1 MRLSNPL
8 IWSVR
13 VSASRAS
20 AAISAA
26 SASKSSSPPCAPP
39 QPQRGRGGFDDCVG
53 AFVCPCLAAAAA
65 EKRRQAGLAEAFDL
79 DRVGVPGQK
88 PQRGQRH
95 IRTQRGDPRRPEDL
109 QQRITAGH
117 ARGAPMHQPRADLD
131 RPLQLVARAQR
142 VLAVQ
147 PLRVQKGKPGKHF
160 GVEPISLGV
169 LVVVI
174 TQISG
179 LLGWHHHHRRAVA
192 AEPGRQRDP
201 GVAGRLHHHLDPL
214 GVFRQPRPQRVQ
226 LVWVGAKPVTHEQ
239 ESSLLVCQRCLM
251 RSTASYV
258 DSQANFQ
265 SRAFPYRWIWL
276 SAQGNTTPTRS
287 ASTRHSL
294 SGIRSSPPT
303 LGHRVLNRAHDP
315 RCGTRP
321 PTHSTRQKSARALL
335 RLSYRGDGRAP
346 ANSV

>member
-8 IWSVR
+8 ISSVR

-26 SASKSSSPPCAPP
+26 SASKSSSPPSAPHS
-39 QPQRGRGGFDDCVG
+39 RSV
-53 AFVCPCLAAAAA
+53 VAAASMTASARSSAHAWRLERA

-109 QQRITAGH
+109 QQRIKAGH

-179 LLGWHHHHRRAVA
+179 LLGWHHHHRRTVA
-192 AEPGRQRDP
+192 AEPGRRRDP

-239 ESSLLVCQRCLM
+239 EPSLLVCQRCLM

-276 SAQGNTTPTRS
+276 SAQGKTTPTRS

>member
-8 IWSVR
+8 ISSVR
-13 VSASRAS
+13 VSASRAW

-26 SASKSSSPPCAPP
+26 SASKSSSPPSDPHS
-39 QPQRGRGGFDDCVG
+39 RSV
-53 AFVCPCLAAAAA
+53 VAAASMTASARSSAHAWRLQRQKNAA
-65 EKRRQAGLAEAFDL
+65 RRALPRRLTWTGLAYRAKNRSAVNVISEPSAAIHA
-79 DRVGVPGQK
+79 G
-88 PQRGQRH
+88 
-95 IRTQRGDPRRPEDL
+95 PRISSSASR
-109 QQRITAGH
+109 RAMH
-117 ARGAPMHQPRADLD
+117 AV
-131 RPLQLVARAQR
+131 RPLG
-142 VLAVQ
+142 
-147 PLRVQKGKPGKHF
+147 VQKGKPGKHF

-214 GVFRQPRPQRVQ
+214 GVFWQPRPQRVQ

-276 SAQGNTTPTRS
+276 SAQGKTTPTRS

>member
-8 IWSVR
+8 ISSVR
-13 VSASRAS
+13 VQREPGFGGDIGGQRVEVEL
-20 AAISAA
+20 AAVCS
-26 SASKSSSPPCAPP
+26 P

-53 AFVCPCLAAAAA
+53 AFVCPCLAAGAA

-109 QQRITAGH
+109 QQRIKAGH

-276 SAQGNTTPTRS
+276 SAQGKTTPTRS
-287 ASTRHSL
+287 SEHQTFAIRDPIITTDARSPGSQQGARPKVRYPATHTLNTPEVSTRAAPIKL
-294 SGIRSSPPT
+294 
-303 LGHRVLNRAHDP
+303 P
-315 RCGTRP
+315 R
-321 PTHSTRQKSARALL
+321 
-335 RLSYRGDGRAP
+335 
-346 ANSV
+346 